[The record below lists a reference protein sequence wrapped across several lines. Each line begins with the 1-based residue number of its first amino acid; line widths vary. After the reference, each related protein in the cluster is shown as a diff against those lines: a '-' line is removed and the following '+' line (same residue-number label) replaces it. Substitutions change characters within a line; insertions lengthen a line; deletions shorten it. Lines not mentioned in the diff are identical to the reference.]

1 MYFLLK
7 NGDIPASSVSLS
19 ERRYNMIQ
27 PMVHYPDF
35 FMMVKACK
43 GALFVGTVPS
53 EVGGSRVATRGV
65 DAAPYFETY
74 HGGVDLV
81 ND

>member
-19 ERRYNMIQ
+19 EGRYNMIQ

-35 FMMVKACK
+35 FMMVKACQ
-43 GALFVGTVPS
+43 GTLFGSVPS
-53 EVGGSRVATRGV
+53 EVADRVAALGV
-65 DAAPYFETY
+65 DAAQYFEAC
-74 HGGVDLV
+74 HGGGRPSE
-81 ND
+81 